1 MFNQHPKG
9 LYTLFFTEMWERM
22 SYYGMRGILVL
33 FMTASILEGGL
44 QIDNVSASAIYG
56 IYSACVYLLALLGG
70 WLADRH
76 IGQQKAILY
85 GGVVIMLGHFL
96 LAFTNLQTFYLGLIF
111 VVLGTGLLKP
121 NISAIVGGLYENDL
135 NKKESGFT
143 IFYMAINIG
152 SVLGFFICGYL
163 GENVG
168 WHYGFGAAGIGMAFG
183 LIQFILTKSNL
194 GSIGIKPSIELNI
207 ETKKKELRI
216 FNSFMLIF
224 FLIILLGLFGY
235 VSFDPI
241 PIANILTVVILFIA
255 IMYFL
260 YLFSFGNLNEE
271 ERKKIVLIVVLFFG
285 AAFFWSGFDQA
296 GSSFNIFAKEYTDRI
311 ILGWEYPASW
321 LQVLNPVLVVIL
333 SPFMA
338 YIWLFLGK
346 RMLDPSLPFKFGL
359 GLIFMAIG
367 FLFIATGA
375 SVAMQEGMAGAK
387 WLLLTYLFHT
397 IGELTLSPIGLAAI
411 SNLSPKRFVGQM
423 MGIWFLASSLG
434 AIIAGLLS
442 GQATYSGINSMP
454 DLFNKIAITSSII
467 GLVLILISKPLNNW
481 VFKK

>member
-44 QIDNVSASAIYG
+44 QFDNVSASAIYG
-56 IYSACVYLLALLGG
+56 IYSACVYLVALLGG

-85 GGVVIMLGHFL
+85 GGMVIMLGHFL

-121 NISAIVGGLYENDL
+121 NISAIVGGLYENDI

-163 GENVG
+163 GENIG

-183 LIQFILTKSNL
+183 LIQFILTKKNL
-194 GSIGIKPSIELNI
+194 GSIGLEPTIELNN

-216 FNSFMLIF
+216 FNSFILIF
-224 FLIILLGLFGY
+224 ILIILLGLFGY

-241 PIANILTVVILFIA
+241 PIANILTVVILLIA

-260 YLFSFGNLNEE
+260 YLFSFGNLSEE
-271 ERKKIVLIVVLFFG
+271 ERKKIILIIVLFFG

-338 YIWLFLGK
+338 YMWLFLGK

-375 SVAMQEGMAGAK
+375 TVAMQEGMAGAK

-454 DLFNKIAITSSII
+454 DLFNKIAITSSLI

>member
-1 MFNQHPKG
+1 MFKEHPKG

-44 QIDNVSASAIYG
+44 QFDNVSASAIYG
-56 IYSACVYLLALLGG
+56 IYSACVYLVALLGG

-85 GGVVIMLGHFL
+85 GGMVIMLGHFL

-121 NISAIVGGLYENDL
+121 NISAIVGGLYENDI

-163 GENVG
+163 GENIG

-183 LIQFILTKSNL
+183 LIQFILTKKNL
-194 GSIGIKPSIELNI
+194 GSIGLEPSIELNNQ
-207 ETKKKELRI
+207 TKKKELRI
-216 FNSFMLIF
+216 FNSFILIF
-224 FLIILLGLFGY
+224 ILIILLGLFGY
-235 VSFDPI
+235 ISFDPI
-241 PIANILTVVILFIA
+241 PIANILTVVILLIA

-260 YLFSFGNLNEE
+260 YLFSFGNLSEE
-271 ERKKIVLIVVLFFG
+271 ERKKIILIIVLFFG

-338 YIWLFLGK
+338 YMWLFLGK

-375 SVAMQEGMAGAK
+375 TVAMQEGMAGAK

-454 DLFNKIAITSSII
+454 DLFNKIAIISSII